1 MKTHNIG
8 NTEWQAS
15 SIILGNMRMDKLS
28 VDEATAVIESAY
40 NNGINFFDS
49 ADVYGAGESERIFGE
64 ALENSSINRD
74 DIFIQSKAGIVPP
87 TEENREQKR
96 YDFSR
101 EHLIDS
107 VDGIL
112 QRMNIDYLDSFL
124 LHRPDPLMDVK
135 EVASVFDELE
145 NSGKVKQFGVS
156 NFNTEQF
163 KLLQNNI
170 SQKLLINQ
178 LQFSIMHSGM
188 IDSGLHVNMA
198 DKQSIDHDGSILSFS
213 QNQGVTIQAWSPFQ
227 YGMFE
232 GVFIDNE
239 KFPELNKKLEAL
251 SSKYNVTK
259 NAIAT
264 AWILRH
270 PANFQVI
277 LGTMNPQR
285 IADSAAGADITL
297 ERQEW
302 YDIYL
307 AAGNQ
312 LP

>member
-1 MKTHNIG
+1 MKTQNVG

-15 SIILGNMRMDKLS
+15 SVILGNMRMDKLS
-28 VDEATAVIESAY
+28 VDEAAEVIETAY
-40 NNGINFFDS
+40 HNGINFFDS
-49 ADVYGAGESERIFGE
+49 ADIYGKGQSEIIFGQ
-64 ALENSSINRD
+64 ALKQSSVNRE

-87 TEENREQKR
+87 TAENREQKR

-101 EHLIDS
+101 EHLLNS

-112 QRMNIDYLDSFL
+112 ERMQIDYLDSFL
-124 LHRPDPLMDVK
+124 LHRPDPLMDVA

-145 NSGKVKQFGVS
+145 KSGKVKHFGVS

-163 KLLQNNI
+163 KLLQNNV
-170 SQKLLINQ
+170 SQKLIINQ

-188 IDSGLHVNMA
+188 IDVGLHANMT
-198 DKQSIDHDGSILSFS
+198 DSQSVDHDGSILTFS
-213 QNQGVTIQAWSPFQ
+213 QNEGTTIQAWSPFQ
-227 YGMFE
+227 YGTFD

-239 KFPELNKKLEAL
+239 KFPKLNETLEKLSL
-251 SSKYNVTK
+251 KYGVTK
-259 NAIAT
+259 NAVAA

-277 LGTMNPQR
+277 LGTMNPKR
-285 IADSAAGADITL
+285 IADSAAGADIVL
-297 ERQEW
+297 DRQEW

>member
-1 MKTHNIG
+1 M
-8 NTEWQAS
+8 
-15 SIILGNMRMDKLS
+15 
-28 VDEATAVIESAY
+28 DEAAKVIETAY
-40 NNGINFFDS
+40 QNGINFFDS
-49 ADVYGAGESERIFGE
+49 ADIYGKGASEIVFGK
-64 ALENSSINRD
+64 ALKQSSVNRE

-87 TEENREQKR
+87 TEANKAQKR
-96 YDFSR
+96 YDFSK
-101 EHLIDS
+101 EHLLSS

-124 LHRPDPLMDVK
+124 LHRPDPLMDTE
-135 EVASVFDELE
+135 EVADVFDELQK
-145 NSGKVKQFGVS
+145 SGKVKQFGVS
-156 NFNTEQF
+156 NFNSEQF

-170 SQKLLINQ
+170 NQKLIINQ

-188 IDSGLHVNMA
+188 IDVGLHTNMK
-198 DKQSIDHDGSILSFS
+198 DPQSVDHDGSILTFS
-213 QNQGVTIQAWSPFQ
+213 QNQGTTIQAWSPFQ
-227 YGMFE
+227 YGTFD
-232 GVFIDNE
+232 GVFIDND
-239 KFPELNKKLEAL
+239 KFPKLNSVLGRIA
-251 SSKYNVTK
+251 SKYNVTK

-277 LGTMNPQR
+277 LGTMNVKR